1 MREAVSLAERV
12 AGTDANVLV
21 TGESGCGKDA
31 LSWFIHSR
39 SRRAEQSLVKIDC
52 ATLPADLL
60 EAELFGYERGA
71 FSGATEAKPGRL
83 EAAHRGTLVL
93 DEIAHLSLD
102 SQAKL
107 LRVIEHRE
115 FERLGGRKTIEID
128 ARLIALTNANLK
140 DAVERRAF
148 REDLFY
154 RLNVVHIEVPPLRE
168 RRKDLEVL
176 ARGFVR
182 AYSDK
187 HGRATKKL
195 SADALWLLQAYDFPG
210 NVRELANIIER
221 AVIVSV
227 GDRIEAG
234 DLTESVRLAATR
246 RDRKDRR
253 PTLAEIEVD
262 YIREILAATRGNKTE
277 AARVLGI
284 SRKNLY
290 ERLARMEKAEVGEQR
305 SEVGETVVN
314 NATPDLCPRFSDMRI
329 RFIWPGKTKDERL
342 RALVAEY
349 LKRLSRFVRCEMI
362 ETREADMEKES
373 RRLLDAIPDGSLMVL
388 LDVKGREWSST
399 ELAAEVSRWENDA
412 IKGVAIVIGGPE
424 GVSGEVSARAQRRW
438 RLSRLT
444 LTHEMA
450 RVIAVEQIYRAY
462 TINRGLPYQK

>member
-1 MREAVSLAERV
+1 MREAVRLAERV
-12 AGTDANVLV
+12 AVTDANVLV
-21 TGESGCGKDA
+21 TGESGAGKHA
-31 LSWFIHSR
+31 IAIFIHSH
-39 SRRAEQSLVKIDC
+39 SRRAARPLVKIDC

-71 FSGATEAKPGRL
+71 FSGAIEAKPGRL

-107 LRVIEHRE
+107 LRVMEHRE
-115 FERLGGRKTIEID
+115 FERLGGRKPIEVG
-128 ARLIALTNANLK
+128 AGPLALTNANLK
-140 DAVERRAF
+140 DAVERRTF

-227 GDRIEAG
+227 GERIEIG
-234 DLTESVRLAATR
+234 DLTESVRLAATQ
-246 RDRKDRR
+246 RDRRNRR

-277 AARVLGI
+277 AARILGI

-290 ERLARMEKAEVGEQR
+290 ERLARMEKTEKTEVTEVG
-305 SEVGETVVN
+305 G
-314 NATPDLCPRFSDMRI
+314 
-329 RFIWPGKTKDERL
+329 
-342 RALVAEY
+342 
-349 LKRLSRFVRCEMI
+349 
-362 ETREADMEKES
+362 
-373 RRLLDAIPDGSLMVL
+373 
-388 LDVKGREWSST
+388 
-399 ELAAEVSRWENDA
+399 
-412 IKGVAIVIGGPE
+412 
-424 GVSGEVSARAQRRW
+424 
-438 RLSRLT
+438 
-444 LTHEMA
+444 H
-450 RVIAVEQIYRAY
+450 
-462 TINRGLPYQK
+462 